1 MSAGN
6 LILSREKGQTVNIYV
21 GKQKISVTS
30 LPNNKLGIRAEK
42 DVKIMREELDA
53 PLLSK

>member
-30 LPNNKLGIRAEK
+30 LPNNKLGFRAEK